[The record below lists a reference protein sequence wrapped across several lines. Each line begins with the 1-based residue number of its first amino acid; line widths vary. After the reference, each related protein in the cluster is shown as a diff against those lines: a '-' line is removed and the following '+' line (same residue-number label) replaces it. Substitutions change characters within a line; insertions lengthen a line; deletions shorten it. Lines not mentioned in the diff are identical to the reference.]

1 MVEIDNNKA
10 PLFGRRDAY
19 YDRARALLETGD
31 LDAIFAPVEKNPVNI
46 IYYLKRSLAN
56 AERSLMFFPNPSQ
69 DELEFIEHLDLLLD
83 ESRAG
88 YFALK
93 HGRLI
98 EQEESFIKTFYKESL
113 EEITRNRESYLQ
125 RARESVSYLLL
136 HMKLAEPKYEQLKRR
151 EHSEFVG
158 CMEGDELL
166 CGSEMNRYLLAY
178 NSVTQLYK
186 HHRAELAED
195 L

>member
-1 MVEIDNNKA
+1 MVEFDNNKA

-31 LDAIFAPVEKNPVNI
+31 LDAIFAPMEANPVNV
-46 IYYLKRSLAN
+46 IYYLKRAFAN
-56 AERSLMFFPNPSQ
+56 AERSMMFFQDPSE
-69 DELEFIEHLDLLLD
+69 DELDFIEHLDIMLD

-98 EQEESFIKTFYKESL
+98 EQEQSFITTFYRESA
-113 EEITRNRESYLQ
+113 EQIAKYRESYIQ
-125 RARESVSYLLL
+125 RARDSVSYLLM
-136 HMKLAEPKYEQLKRR
+136 HMKLAEPKYEELKAR
-151 EHSEFVG
+151 EHGEFVG
-158 CMEGDELL
+158 CEDGDELI
-166 CGSEMNRYLLAY
+166 CGSEMNRYLLSY
-178 NSVTQLYK
+178 NSISQLYRN
-186 HHRAELAED
+186 HTADIAED

>member
-1 MVEIDNNKA
+1 MVELDNNKA

-31 LDAIFAPVEKNPVNI
+31 LDAIFARMKKNPVNI
-46 IYYLKRSLAN
+46 IYYFKRAFAN
-56 AERSLMFFPNPSQ
+56 CERSQMFFPEPSQ
-69 DELEFIEHLDLLLD
+69 DELDFLEHLDILLD

-88 YFALK
+88 YFAHK

-98 EQEESFIKTFYKESL
+98 EQEQSFITSFYEESM
-113 EEITRNRESYLQ
+113 EEIARYRESYVQ
-125 RARESVSYLLL
+125 RARDSVAYLLM
-136 HMKLAEPKYEQLKRR
+136 HMKLAERKYEELKRR

-158 CMEGDELL
+158 CMDGDELL
-166 CGSEMNRYLLAY
+166 CGGELNRYLMAY
-178 NSVTQLYK
+178 NSVSQLYRN
-186 HHRAELAED
+186 HTADIPED